1 MRTLVKIV
9 VWLIVL
15 TIVLDIA
22 WPQSARD
29 RAAGARGVR
38 PQRPPVGPDEA
49 TGGRPAMK
57 ELRNV
62 VVGIVVIVVAVNVL
76 TGNTAGVASFVIGLL
91 SDVTRSLQTV
101 LIAVALPALL
111 LGGLIYVS
119 PWQRDLAV
127 RLMVGA
133 VVVLAVA
140 VLGPLVLHWLQGQLA
155 AYGTRLFGGRS

>member
-1 MRTLVKIV
+1 GGRLGGA
-9 VWLIVL
+9 
-15 TIVLDIA
+15 LDLLA
-22 WPQSARD
+22 
-29 RAAGARGVR
+29 AAGARGVR
-38 PQRPPVGPDEA
+38 SQWPPVGPDQE

-62 VVGIVVIVVAVNVL
+62 VVGIVVIVVAANVL

-119 PWQRDLAV
+119 PWQRGLAV

-133 VVVLAVA
+133 VVVLGVA
-140 VLGPLVLHWLQGQLA
+140 VLGPLVSTGLQGRLG
-155 AYGTRLFGGRS
+155 AYGPRLLGGRS